1 MKTLLAIGILVTSW
15 VQGFAESPSD
25 SLRLTLGDA
34 IALAQRQSSD
44 ALAARHTLE
53 AAEWSFRYHKAN
65 YLPAVSLSSSPSLNR
80 QISSITQPD
89 GTNIF
94 VRQNQLYTDLSV
106 NISQNIA
113 LTGGTLFL
121 RNNLQRLDEFEQR
134 THDYSSVPFSIGYQQ
149 NLFGHNSLRWA
160 QRTEPLRY
168 RIARKQYAETMELVA
183 SRTSTYFFMLASAQT
198 NLEIARQ
205 NYAVSDTLLRYARR
219 RYKRG
224 SITEN
229 EMLQLEVGKLTEE
242 TNRLNAEAE
251 VEDAMQTLR
260 SYLAIKTQE
269 PLTVVPDTLI
279 SNDVIDADEALALA
293 LENNPDPE
301 QLRLN
306 VLESKSALSS
316 AKANRGLKADLYM
329 QFGLSQKGS
338 TLKEAYTRPLEQEYV
353 SLTLSLP
360 LLDWGRGKGQV
371 RVAKSRLEL
380 TQTQS
385 EQALQDFRLNVLKM
399 VRQYNL
405 QAYRV
410 KIAYRTRETAL
421 RRYDV
426 ARWLY
431 VQGRTTLL
439 EFNTSINEKDNAQ
452 RAFINALQTYWSLY
466 YGLRS
471 LMGTHPLP
479 LS

>member
-1 MKTLLAIGILVTSW
+1 MKTWLIILLLASSL
-15 VQGFAESPSD
+15 QGWAYEHAD
-25 SLRLTLGDA
+25 SMKLTLGEA
-34 IALAQRQSSD
+34 IALAQQQSSD
-44 ALAARHTLE
+44 ALAARHSLE
-53 AAEWSFRYHKAN
+53 AAEWSYKNFRAN

-89 GTNIF
+89 GTNDF
-94 VRQNQLYTDLSV
+94 VRQNQLSTDLSL
-106 NISQNIA
+106 NISQNIS
-113 LTGGTLFL
+113 LTGGTVFMS
-121 RNNLQRLDEFEQR
+121 NSLQRLDEFEQR
-134 THDYSSVPFSIGYQQ
+134 TLGYNSIPVSLGYQQ

-160 QRTEPLRY
+160 KRTEPLRHS
-168 RIARKQYAETMELVA
+168 IARKQYAETMELVA
-183 SRTSTYFFMLASAQT
+183 SRASTYFFMLASAQT

-219 RYKRG
+219 RYERG

-242 TNRLNAEAE
+242 TNRLNAEAD
-251 VEDAMQTLR
+251 VEDAMQSLR
-260 SYLAIKTQE
+260 SYLGIKSQVA
-269 PLTVVPDTLI
+269 LVVMTDTLI
-279 SNDVIDADEALALA
+279 HDDMVDADEALAKALA
-293 LENNPDPE
+293 NNPDPE

-306 VLESKSALSS
+306 VVESQSALSS

-338 TLKEAYTRPLEQEYV
+338 TLKEAYASPLNQQYV
-353 SLTLSLP
+353 SLSVSLP

-371 RVAKSRLEL
+371 RVAKSRLQL

-385 EQALQDFRLNVLKM
+385 EQAMQDFCLNVQKM

-421 RRYDV
+421 RRYEV

-431 VQGRTTLL
+431 VQGRTSLL
-439 EFNTSINEKDNAQ
+439 ELNASISEKDNAQ

-471 LMGTHPLP
+471 LT

>member
-1 MKTLLAIGILVTSW
+1 MNVRFIFLFIISASL
-15 VQGFAESPSD
+15 ESAAQSD
-25 SLRLTLGDA
+25 SLRLTLSEA
-34 IALAQRQSSD
+34 IVLAQRQSSD
-44 ALAARHTLE
+44 ALAARHALE
-53 AAEWSFRYHKAN
+53 AAEWSYKNYRAN
-65 YLPAVSLSSSPSLNR
+65 YLPAVTLSSSPSLNR

-89 GTNIF
+89 GTNVF
-94 VRQNQLYTDLSV
+94 VRQNQLNTDLSLS
-106 NISQNIA
+106 ISQNVA

-121 RNNLQRLDEFEQR
+121 RNDLQRLDEFEQH

-160 QRTEPLRY
+160 RRTEPLRHS
-168 RIARKQYAETMELVA
+168 IARKQYAETMELVA
-183 SRTSTYFFMLASAQT
+183 SRASTYYFILASAQT

-205 NYAVSDTLLRYARR
+205 NYAVSDTLLGYARR

-251 VEDAMQTLR
+251 VEDAMLVLR
-260 SYLAIKTQE
+260 SYLGIKDNI
-269 PLTVVPDTLI
+269 PIAVMPDTLI
-279 SNDVIDADEALALA
+279 SDNVVDADEALALA

-306 VLESKSALSS
+306 VVESESALSS
-316 AKANRGLKADLYM
+316 ARANRGLKADLYM

-338 TLKEAYTRPLEQEYV
+338 TLTEAYTRPLEQQYV
-353 SLTLSLP
+353 SLSLSLP

-410 KIAYRTRETAL
+410 KVAYRTRELAMH
-421 RRYDV
+421 RYEV

-431 VQGRTTLL
+431 IQGRTTLL
-439 EFNTSINEKDNAQ
+439 EFNASINEKDNAL
-452 RAFINALQTYWSLY
+452 RAFISALQTYWSLY

-471 LMGTHPLP
+471 LT
-479 LS
+479 LSEE

>member
-1 MKTLLAIGILVTSW
+1 MKTWLIILLLASSL
-15 VQGFAESPSD
+15 QGWADEHAD
-25 SLRLTLGDA
+25 SMKLTLGEA
-34 IALAQRQSSD
+34 IALAQQQSSD
-44 ALAARHTLE
+44 ALAARHSLE
-53 AAEWSFRYHKAN
+53 AAEWSYKNFRAN

-89 GTNIF
+89 GTNDF
-94 VRQNQLYTDLSV
+94 VRQNQLSTDLSL
-106 NISQNIA
+106 NISQNIS
-113 LTGGTLFL
+113 LTGGTVFMS
-121 RNNLQRLDEFEQR
+121 NSLQRLDEFEQR
-134 THDYSSVPFSIGYQQ
+134 TLGYNSIPVSLGYQQ

-160 QRTEPLRY
+160 KRTEPLRHS
-168 RIARKQYAETMELVA
+168 IARKQYAETMELVA
-183 SRTSTYFFMLASAQT
+183 SRASTYFFMLASAQT

-219 RYKRG
+219 RYERG

-242 TNRLNAEAE
+242 TNRLNAEAD
-251 VEDAMQTLR
+251 VEDAMQSLR
-260 SYLAIKTQE
+260 SYLGIKSQVA
-269 PLTVVPDTLI
+269 LVVMTDTLI
-279 SNDVIDADEALALA
+279 HDDMVDADEALAKALA
-293 LENNPDPE
+293 NNPDPE

-306 VLESKSALSS
+306 VVESQSALSS

-338 TLKEAYTRPLEQEYV
+338 TLKEAYASPLNQQYV
-353 SLTLSLP
+353 SLSVSLP

-371 RVAKSRLEL
+371 RVAKSRLQL

-385 EQALQDFRLNVLKM
+385 EQAMQDFCLNVQKM

-421 RRYDV
+421 HRYEV

-431 VQGRTTLL
+431 VQGRTSLL
-439 EFNTSINEKDNAQ
+439 ELNASISEKDNAQ

-471 LMGTHPLP
+471 LT

>member
-1 MKTLLAIGILVTSW
+1 MKTWLIILLLASSL
-15 VQGFAESPSD
+15 QGWAYEHAD
-25 SLRLTLGDA
+25 SMKLTLGEA
-34 IALAQRQSSD
+34 IALAQQQSSD
-44 ALAARHTLE
+44 ALAARHSLE
-53 AAEWSFRYHKAN
+53 AAEWSYKNFRAN

-89 GTNIF
+89 GTNVF
-94 VRQNQLYTDLSV
+94 VRQNQLSTDLSL
-106 NISQNIA
+106 NISQNIS
-113 LTGGTLFL
+113 LTGGTLFMS
-121 RNNLQRLDEFEQR
+121 NSLQRLDEFEQR
-134 THDYSSVPFSIGYQQ
+134 TLGYNSIPVSLGYQQ

-160 QRTEPLRY
+160 KRTEPLRHS
-168 RIARKQYAETMELVA
+168 IARKQYAETMELVA
-183 SRTSTYFFMLASAQT
+183 SRASTYFFMLASAQT

-219 RYKRG
+219 RYERG

-242 TNRLNAEAE
+242 TNRLNAEAD
-251 VEDAMQTLR
+251 VEDAMQSLR
-260 SYLAIKTQE
+260 SYLGIKSQVA
-269 PLTVVPDTLI
+269 LVVMTDTLI
-279 SNDVIDADEALALA
+279 HDDMVDADEALAKALA
-293 LENNPDPE
+293 NNPDPE

-306 VLESKSALSS
+306 VVESQSALSS

-338 TLKEAYTRPLEQEYV
+338 TLKEAYASPLNQQYV
-353 SLTLSLP
+353 SLSVSLP

-371 RVAKSRLEL
+371 RVAKSRLQL

-385 EQALQDFRLNVLKM
+385 EQAMQDFCLNVQKM

-421 RRYDV
+421 RRYEV

-431 VQGRTTLL
+431 VQGRTSLL
-439 EFNTSINEKDNAQ
+439 ELNASISEKDNAQ

-471 LMGTHPLP
+471 LT

>member
-1 MKTLLAIGILVTSW
+1 MKVWLIILLIVTIRTEGSA
-15 VQGFAESPSD
+15 GLPSD
-25 SLRLTLGDA
+25 SLRLTLNDA

-53 AAEWSFRYHKAN
+53 AAEWSYRYYKAN
-65 YLPAVSLSSSPSLNR
+65 YLPSVTLSSSPSLNR
-80 QISSITQPD
+80 QLNSITQPD

-94 VRQNQLYTDLSV
+94 VRQNQLSTDLSLS
-106 NISQNIA
+106 ISQNVT

-121 RNNLQRLDEFEQR
+121 RNSLQRLDEFEQR
-134 THDYSSVPFSIGYQQ
+134 THGYSSVPFSIGYQQ

-160 QRTEPLRY
+160 RRTEPLRHS
-168 RIARKQYAETMELVA
+168 IAQKQYRETMELVA
-183 SRTSTYFFMLASAQT
+183 SRASTYFFMLATAQT

-205 NYAVSDTLLRYARR
+205 NFAVSDTLLRFARR
-219 RYKRG
+219 RYERG

-251 VEDAMQTLR
+251 VEDAMLTLR
-260 SYLAIKTQE
+260 SYLGIKE
-269 PLTVVPDTLI
+269 EVPLTVVTDTLI
-279 SNDVIDADEALALA
+279 SDNVVDADEALALA
-293 LENNPDPE
+293 LQNNPDPE

-306 VLESKSALSS
+306 VVESKSALSS
-316 AKANRGLKADLYM
+316 AKANRGLKADLYL
-329 QFGLSQKGS
+329 QFGLSQKGE
-338 TLKEAYTRPLEQEYV
+338 TLREAYAQPLNQQYV
-353 SLTLSLP
+353 SMTVSLP

-385 EQALQDFRLNVLKM
+385 EQAMQDFRQNVQKM

-431 VQGRTTLL
+431 LQGRTSLL
-439 EFNTSINEKDNAQ
+439 ELNTSTNEKDQAQ
-452 RAFINALQTYWSLY
+452 RAFITALQTYWSLH

-471 LMGTHPLP
+471 LTLK
-479 LS
+479 

>member
-1 MKTLLAIGILVTSW
+1 MNVRLILLSVICATALEAAGQT
-15 VQGFAESPSD
+15 D
-25 SLRLTLGDA
+25 SLRLTLSEA
-34 IALAQRQSSD
+34 IRLAQQQSSD
-44 ALAARHTLE
+44 ALAARHSLE
-53 AAEWSFRYHKAN
+53 AAEWSYRYHKAN
-65 YLPAVSLSSSPSLNR
+65 YLPAVTLNSSPSLNR
-80 QISSITQPD
+80 QLNSITQPD
-89 GTNIF
+89 GTNVF
-94 VRQNQLYTDLSV
+94 VRQNQLNTDLSL

-113 LTGGTLFL
+113 LTGGTLFF

-149 NLFGHNSLRWA
+149 NIFGHNHLRWA
-160 QRTEPLRY
+160 RRTEPLRHS
-168 RIARKQYAETMELVA
+168 IARKQYAETMELVA
-183 SRTSTYFFMLASAQT
+183 SRASTYFFMLASAQT
-198 NLEIARQ
+198 NLDIARQ
-205 NYAVSDTLLRYARR
+205 NFAVSDTLLSYARR
-219 RYKRG
+219 RYERG

-251 VEDAMQTLR
+251 VEDAMQMLR
-260 SYLAIKTQE
+260 SYLGFKDDV
-269 PLTVVPDTLI
+269 PLAVVPDTLI
-279 SNDVIDADEALALA
+279 SNDVIDADEALTLALA
-293 LENNPDPE
+293 NNPDPE

-306 VLESKSALSS
+306 VMESESALSS
-316 AKANRGLKADLYM
+316 AKASRGLKADLYM
-329 QFGLSQKGS
+329 QFGLSQKGA
-338 TLKEAYTRPLEQEYV
+338 TLKDTYAHPLEQEYV

-405 QAYRV
+405 QAQRV
-410 KIAYRTRETAL
+410 RIAFRTRETAL
-421 RRYDV
+421 RRYEV

-431 VQGRTTLL
+431 LQGRTTLL

-471 LMGTHPLP
+471 LTLKQ
-479 LS
+479 